1 MFHLAKKIENVVASH
16 KYSVL
21 RTCIFTAGHYTIDV
35 SCTVLITGAPLHLA
49 MTSSIVGPI
58 INAIWYYI
66 LDRVF
71 FSYLIPKWK
80 KEKKEQELLLKN
92 H

>member
-1 MFHLAKKIENVVASH
+1 MLQLAQNIKNVISSH

-35 SCTVLITGAPLHLA
+35 SCTVFITGAPLHLA
-49 MTSSIVGPI
+49 MTSCVVGPI
-58 INAIWYYI
+58 LNAFWYYF

-80 KEKKEQELLLKN
+80 REKKEQELLSGN
-92 H
+92 N